1 MAFWA
6 SAAWGREALGVGV
19 ETSKRLDLSV
29 KAQLVGVY
37 MNASA
42 VERSNASWMAGLGC
56 ILCGAPSHNSALP
69 PVVCVRKWG
78 TAAVCGPHRAVVAG
92 GEGRAP
98 LRDAP
103 KSMLRVCVNT
113 VAFAGALATFA
124 CAAGGA
130 CLRVPVY
137 GRCGKRP
144 SPMMGKKSAPK
155 LEPVAPPLAVSCAP
169 DAGARPVCKFPCSL
183 CVSISAAVLRGRY
196 VYGRNACVRCVPAL
210 ATHCSSQY

>member
-19 ETSKRLDLSV
+19 QTSKRLDLSL
-29 KAQLVGVY
+29 KAQLVGAY
-37 MNASA
+37 MDTSA

-56 ILCGAPSHNSALP
+56 ILCDAPSHNSALP

-103 KSMLRVCVNT
+103 KSNIPGL
-113 VAFAGALATFA
+113 F
-124 CAAGGA
+124 CAA
-130 CLRVPVY
+130 
-137 GRCGKRP
+137 
-144 SPMMGKKSAPK
+144 
-155 LEPVAPPLAVSCAP
+155 SC
-169 DAGARPVCKFPCSL
+169 
-183 CVSISAAVLRGRY
+183 
-196 VYGRNACVRCVPAL
+196 
-210 ATHCSSQY
+210 T

>member
-19 ETSKRLDLSV
+19 ETSKRLDVSV
-29 KAQLVGVY
+29 KAQLVGAY
-37 MNASA
+37 MGASA
-42 VERSNASWMAGLGC
+42 VERSNVSWMAGLGC

-103 KSMLRVCVNT
+103 KSSILGL
-113 VAFAGALATFA
+113 F
-124 CAAGGA
+124 CAA
-130 CLRVPVY
+130 
-137 GRCGKRP
+137 
-144 SPMMGKKSAPK
+144 
-155 LEPVAPPLAVSCAP
+155 SC
-169 DAGARPVCKFPCSL
+169 
-183 CVSISAAVLRGRY
+183 
-196 VYGRNACVRCVPAL
+196 
-210 ATHCSSQY
+210 T

>member
-56 ILCGAPSHNSALP
+56 TLCDAPLHTSALP

-103 KSMLRVCVNT
+103 KSNT
-113 VAFAGALATFA
+113 PGLV
-124 CAAGGA
+124 CAA
-130 CLRVPVY
+130 
-137 GRCGKRP
+137 
-144 SPMMGKKSAPK
+144 
-155 LEPVAPPLAVSCAP
+155 SC
-169 DAGARPVCKFPCSL
+169 
-183 CVSISAAVLRGRY
+183 
-196 VYGRNACVRCVPAL
+196 
-210 ATHCSSQY
+210 T

>member
-19 ETSKRLDLSV
+19 ETSKRLDVSV
-29 KAQLVGVY
+29 KAQLVGAY
-37 MNASA
+37 MGASA

-69 PVVCVRKWG
+69 HVVCVRKWG

-103 KSMLRVCVNT
+103 KSSILGLFCVCV
-113 VAFAGALATFA
+113 
-124 CAAGGA
+124 C
-130 CLRVPVY
+130 
-137 GRCGKRP
+137 
-144 SPMMGKKSAPK
+144 
-155 LEPVAPPLAVSCAP
+155 
-169 DAGARPVCKFPCSL
+169 VCDLYF
-183 CVSISAAVLRGRY
+183 
-196 VYGRNACVRCVPAL
+196 
-210 ATHCSSQY
+210 